1 MDVKKESMKIRPRKT
16 LIPTRILTPE
26 EQEAT
31 QLLKTASY
39 HCKGAKGTIVHR
51 THCKEML
58 GFAIRMKLASMPYA
72 DGDGKRSD
80 QYRYWEKVKTI
91 IEKI

>member
-1 MDVKKESMKIRPRKT
+1 MKIRPRKT
-16 LIPTRILTPE
+16 LISPIQLTAE
-26 EQEAT
+26 EQEADKLF
-31 QLLKTASY
+31 QTASY

-58 GFAIRMKLASMPYA
+58 GFAIRMKLASMPYT
-72 DGDGKRSD
+72 DNEGKRSD
-80 QYRYWEKVKTI
+80 QYHYWEKVKKI